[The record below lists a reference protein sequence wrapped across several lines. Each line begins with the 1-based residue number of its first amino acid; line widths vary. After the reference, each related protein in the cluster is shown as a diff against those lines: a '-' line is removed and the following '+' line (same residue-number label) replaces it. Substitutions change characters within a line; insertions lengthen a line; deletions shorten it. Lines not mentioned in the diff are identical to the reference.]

1 MVCTMGKRQPMQH
14 SELAAK
20 SDAILVELGDSL
32 RQLDVDAFHDVASA
46 LLAARR
52 VALHGLGREGLQMK
66 GLAMRLFHLGLDAH
80 VVGEM
85 TTPAIGK
92 GDLLFVSS
100 GPGDFASIWSL
111 IDIARK
117 AGAKVA
123 VVTAVPGSATVRDA
137 DHVLVLPAQT
147 MADDLTR
154 RSSQLPMGSL
164 FEVAMMLT
172 FELLALHL
180 RDLKGETPET
190 MRERHT
196 NLE

>member
-1 MVCTMGKRQPMQH
+1 MHQSDV
-14 SELAAK
+14 LAEF
-20 SDAILVELGDSL
+20 DAILAELRDSL
-32 RQLDVDAFHDVASA
+32 KRIDAVALRDLASA
-46 LLAARR
+46 LLAARH
-52 VALHGLGREGLQMK
+52 VCLHGLGREGLQMK

-100 GPGDFASIWSL
+100 GPGDFGSIRSL
-111 IDIARK
+111 IAIARA
-117 AGAKVA
+117 AGAKIA
-123 VVTAVPGSATVRDA
+123 VVTAVTGSETVRGA
-137 DHVLVLPAQT
+137 DYSLILPAQT
-147 MADDLTR
+147 MADDLKGRT
-154 RSSQLPMGSL
+154 SQLPMGSL

-180 RDLKGETPET
+180 RDLKGETAET
-190 MRERHT
+190 MRQRHT

>member
-1 MVCTMGKRQPMQH
+1 MR
-14 SELAAK
+14 
-20 SDAILVELGDSL
+20 DSL
-32 RQLDVDAFHDVASA
+32 NHVDVGAFRNLASA

-52 VALHGLGREGLQMK
+52 VVLHGLGREGLQMK

-85 TTPAIGK
+85 TTPAIGE
-92 GDLLFVSS
+92 GDLLFVAS
-100 GPGDFASIWSL
+100 GPGDFGSIRSL

-123 VVTAVPGSATVRDA
+123 VVTAVTTSATVLSA
-137 DHVLVLPAQT
+137 DYLLVLPAQT
-147 MADDLTR
+147 MADDLIR
-154 RSSQLPMGSL
+154 RSSHLPMGSL
-164 FEVAMMLT
+164 FETAMMLA

-180 RDLKGETPET
+180 RDLKGETPES
-190 MRERHT
+190 MRQRHT

>member
-1 MVCTMGKRQPMQH
+1 MQQ
-14 SELAAK
+14 SELLAR
-20 SDAILVELGDSL
+20 SDAILAELRDCL
-32 RQLDVDAFHDVASA
+32 KHVDAGAFRDLASA

-52 VALHGLGREGLQMK
+52 VVLHGLGREGLQIK

-100 GPGDFASIWSL
+100 GPGDFGTIRSL
-111 IDIARK
+111 IDIARN
-117 AGAKVA
+117 AGAKIA
-123 VVTAVPGSATVRDA
+123 VVTAVSDSATVRGA
-137 DHVLVLPAQT
+137 DYRLVLPAQT
-147 MADDLTR
+147 MADDLKK

-164 FEVAMMLT
+164 FEAAMMLT

>member
-1 MVCTMGKRQPMQH
+1 MQR
-14 SELAAK
+14 SELLKK
-20 SDAILVELGDSL
+20 SDAILAELRDSL
-32 RQLDVDAFHDVASA
+32 KQIDIDAFRSLASA
-46 LLAARR
+46 MLAARR
-52 VALHGLGREGLQMK
+52 VVLHGLGREGLQMK

-92 GDLLFVSS
+92 GDLFFVSS
-100 GPGDFASIWSL
+100 GPGDFGSIRSL

-117 AGAKVA
+117 AGAKVG
-123 VVTAVPGSATVRDA
+123 VVTAVTDSATLRSA
-137 DHVLVLPAQT
+137 DHSLVLPAQT

>member
-1 MVCTMGKRQPMQH
+1 MQR
-14 SELAAK
+14 SELLTK
-20 SDAILVELGDSL
+20 TDAVLGELRESLKHIDFGAVENL
-32 RQLDVDAFHDVASA
+32 ASA
-46 LLAARR
+46 LLAARQ
-52 VALHGLGREGLQMK
+52 VVLHGLGREGLQMK

-100 GPGDFASIWSL
+100 GPGDFGSIRAL
-111 IDIARK
+111 VDIARN

-123 VVTAVPGSATVRDA
+123 VVSAVTGSATMRSA
-137 DHVLVLPAQT
+137 DYQLILPAQT
-147 MADDLTR
+147 MADDLTK

-164 FEVAMMLT
+164 FEVTMMLT

-180 RDLKGETPET
+180 RDLKGETLES

>member
-1 MVCTMGKRQPMQH
+1 MQR
-14 SELAAK
+14 SEFLTR
-20 SDAILVELGDSL
+20 SDAILAELRDSL
-32 RQLDVDAFHDVASA
+32 AHVDAEAFRDLASA

-100 GPGDFASIWSL
+100 GPGDVGSIGSL
-111 IDIARK
+111 IAIAK
-117 AGAKVA
+117 AAGAKIA
-123 VVTAVPGSATVRDA
+123 VVTAVTGSATLRSA
-137 DHVLVLPAQT
+137 DHALVLPAQT